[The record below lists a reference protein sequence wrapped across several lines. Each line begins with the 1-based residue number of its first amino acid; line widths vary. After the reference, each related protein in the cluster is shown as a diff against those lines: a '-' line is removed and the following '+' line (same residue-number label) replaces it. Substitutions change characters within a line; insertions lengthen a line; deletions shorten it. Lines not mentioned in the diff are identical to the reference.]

1 MLFLVVYGNGGGSMK
16 LAAIDLDG
24 TLLNSKGHVTQ
35 ENVHALRTYRN
46 KGGIVAIATGR
57 SIISLKDTLMSLEI
71 MDYALTSNGAL
82 IGKIGPFSQVKKI
95 SLQMIEPSIVN
106 KVLEF
111 AKKMQVTIIASRET
125 HDVTFSFSNQYL
137 ELDTPYGQQF
147 YLSDKKYTSIDTE
160 SYLKL
165 ALTDHNHEK
174 LNILQ
179 KLLTEVNISSVFSD
193 KYFLEVTSKK
203 VSKAESLKFL
213 SHYLEIN
220 RSDIMAFGDQQNDLE
235 MLRYSGVA
243 IAMDNAVPSVKKY
256 ADWITKTNDESGV
269 AFILNSI

>member
-174 LNILQ
+174 LNVLQ
-179 KLLTEVNISSVFSD
+179 ELLTEVNISSVFSD